1 MASRPLVAMRAT
13 PLLFAAAGVAQY
25 IRCLG
30 RALIAEGVNLA
41 LFTPFRW
48 GIDTEQEAA
57 ASAGADSLRR
67 TMLRAVP
74 RPRQAARIL
83 EAALLALNSR
93 VHRVALY
100 HEPAALPLPFRGPT
114 VITVHDL
121 SWIRFPETH
130 PADRVATLAKTFP
143 RALDRASHVIVDSEF
158 TRQEIIEVFGTRPD
172 TITTAPLAAREGFR
186 PREQEECA
194 PVLAE
199 LGLGFRRF
207 VLGVGTLEPRK
218 NLEAIVHAYSA
229 MPESYRRTYPLV
241 LVGAKGWLTSGLEA
255 ALRPLV
261 DQGHA
266 RPRGYVS
273 DQALAT
279 LYSSAHVLVY
289 PSLYEGFGLPPLEAM
304 ASGTPVIASAR
315 ASLPEVVGDTGVLI
329 DPASVDDLR
338 GALQRLHGDEP
349 YWQALAAA
357 GLRRSKDFSWARCAR
372 QTLDVY
378 RNVLAAT

>member
-25 IRCLG
+25 IRCLS
-30 RALIAEGVNLA
+30 RALTAEGVNLT

-48 GIDTEQEAA
+48 GVDTEQEAA
-57 ASAGADSLRR
+57 ASAGADSLRQ
-67 TMLRAVP
+67 TMLRAMP
-74 RPRQAARIL
+74 RPRQAARFF
-83 EAALLALNSR
+83 EATLLALNSR
-93 VHRVALY
+93 VHRVSLY

-130 PADRVATLAKTFP
+130 PADRVETLTRAFP
-143 RALDRASHVIVDSEF
+143 RALDRANHVIVDSEF
-158 TRQEIIEVFGTRPD
+158 TRQEIIEVYGTRPD
-172 TITTAPLAAREGFR
+172 KISTAPLAARAGFR
-186 PREQEECA
+186 PREQDECV

-199 LGLGFRRF
+199 HGLTFRRF

-218 NLEAIVHAYSA
+218 NLETIVHAYSA
-229 MPESYRRTYPLV
+229 MPESYRHTYPLV

-266 RPRGYVS
+266 RPLGYVS
-273 DQALAT
+273 DQALAV

-304 ASGTPVIASAR
+304 ASGTPVIVSAR
-315 ASLPEVVGDTGVLI
+315 ASLPEVVGVAGVLI
-329 DPASVDDLR
+329 NPASVDDLR
-338 GALQRLHGDEP
+338 GALERLHGDEQH
-349 YWQALAAA
+349 WRALAEA
-357 GLRRSKDFSWARCAR
+357 GLRRSQDFSWARCAR
-372 QTLDVY
+372 QTQDVY
-378 RNVLAAT
+378 RNVLAA

>member
-1 MASRPLVAMRAT
+1 
-13 PLLFAAAGVAQY
+13 
-25 IRCLG
+25 
-30 RALIAEGVNLA
+30 
-41 LFTPFRW
+41 
-48 GIDTEQEAA
+48 
-57 ASAGADSLRR
+57 
-67 TMLRAVP
+67 
-74 RPRQAARIL
+74 
-83 EAALLALNSR
+83 
-93 VHRVALY
+93 
-100 HEPAALPLPFRGPT
+100 
-114 VITVHDL
+114 
-121 SWIRFPETH
+121 
-130 PADRVATLAKTFP
+130 
-143 RALDRASHVIVDSEF
+143 
-158 TRQEIIEVFGTRPD
+158 
-172 TITTAPLAAREGFR
+172 
-186 PREQEECA
+186 
-194 PVLAE
+194 
-199 LGLGFRRF
+199 
-207 VLGVGTLEPRK
+207 
-218 NLEAIVHAYSA
+218 
-229 MPESYRRTYPLV
+229 V

-266 RPRGYVS
+266 RPLGYVS